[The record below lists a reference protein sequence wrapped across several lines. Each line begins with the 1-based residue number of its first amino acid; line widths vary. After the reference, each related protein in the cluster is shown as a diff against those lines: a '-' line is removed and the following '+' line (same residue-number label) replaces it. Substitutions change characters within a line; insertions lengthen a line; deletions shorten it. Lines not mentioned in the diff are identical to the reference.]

1 MYDRS
6 TLKDKG
12 RKSFLSNYGQSVVT
26 ALIAIAI
33 PVIFALFSNIFAPT
47 VIGNLLAVLFAILY
61 ACVYCLLGVGICR
74 FYIRNTKERARVREI
89 LDPFQNGHSFGIIG
103 KRLVTQLII
112 GLWSLL
118 LIVPGV
124 IRMYDYYL
132 VPYLLAENP
141 GISGKKARS
150 LSREWMN
157 GYKRRLFIMD
167 LSFTGWIL
175 LAVVTVGLA
184 GMFYVFPYV
193 NAAHAEFYVFLRDQT
208 RSSGTRQ
215 DFSDQKI

>member
-6 TLKDKG
+6 TIKDKG

-33 PVIFALFSNIFAPT
+33 PVIFGLCSYILSPNL
-47 VIGNLLAVLFAILY
+47 IGTLLAILFAILF
-61 ACVYCLLGVGICR
+61 ACVYCLLGVGECR
-74 FYIRNTKERARVREI
+74 FYIRNTKERAGVREL

-103 KRLVTQLII
+103 KRLVTGLTI

-124 IRMYDYYL
+124 IRKYDYYL
-132 VPYLLAENP
+132 VSYLLAENP
-141 GISGKKARS
+141 GMSGKEARS
-150 LSREWMN
+150 RSREWMN
-157 GYKRRLFIMD
+157 GYKKRLFIMD

-175 LAVVTVGLA
+175 LAAVTAGLA
-184 GMFYVFPYV
+184 GIFYVYPYV
-193 NAAHAEFYVFLRDQT
+193 NATHAEFYVFLRDQT

-215 DFSDQKI
+215 DFQGRQI